1 MSKAN
6 FLTKKNL
13 SCNEREKERERGGGG
28 RTEEVKERGR
38 EKIDGTETR
47 K

>member
-13 SCNEREKERERGGGG
+13 SCNEREKERGEGGG
-28 RTEEVKERGR
+28 RTEEVRERGR

-47 K
+47 R